1 VTAALALAL
10 TALGARGV
18 SAQTAATPAPATPTP
33 AAPAAVVPVPEK
45 APNDLQSPEQA
56 STRYSAYTLPAHM
69 VSFESGALGIGGGDV
84 VALMGISY
92 GLGAGFQ
99 INANLAHFAV
109 GMFNLGVGYHFID
122 TRYFDLGAKLGAW
135 YGHGKWYW
143 IATPAAEKLISKI
156 DVVALPIE
164 LTATST
170 PARWLEVDL
179 SVAYAW
185 ASFFGSAPSERSP
198 FADNEIGLRQF
209 FLRPGVRFFLAD
221 HTAFEVST
229 KLPLYTAIPLEDRT
243 PEVRFKR
250 AWAVEG
256 GFRSRF
262 ARGLFGSI
270 RLHYGSISD
279 ALYGAR
285 VYPSFEIEL
294 RR

>member
-1 VTAALALAL
+1 MTAIAFAV
-10 TALGARGV
+10 TALGARDV
-18 SAQTAATPAPATPTP
+18 SAQTAATSAPATSAPATPTA
-33 AAPAAVVPVPEK
+33 AAPAPEK
-45 APNDLQSPEQA
+45 APSDLQSPEQA
-56 STRYSAYTLPAHM
+56 STRNSAYTLPAHM

-109 GMFNLGVGYHFID
+109 GMFNLGAGWHFID
-122 TRYFDLGAKLGAW
+122 TRYFDLGVKLGAW

-156 DVVALPIE
+156 DVIALPIE
-164 LTATST
+164 LTASST
-170 PARWLEVDL
+170 PTRWLELDL
-179 SVAYAW
+179 STGYSW
-185 ASFFGSAPSERSP
+185 ASFFGSAPRERSP
-198 FADNEIGLRQF
+198 FADNEIGIRQF
-209 FLRPGVRFFLAD
+209 FLRPGARVFLAD
-221 HTAFEVST
+221 HTAFEVAT

-243 PEVRFKR
+243 PTVPFKR
-250 AWAVEG
+250 AWAIEG